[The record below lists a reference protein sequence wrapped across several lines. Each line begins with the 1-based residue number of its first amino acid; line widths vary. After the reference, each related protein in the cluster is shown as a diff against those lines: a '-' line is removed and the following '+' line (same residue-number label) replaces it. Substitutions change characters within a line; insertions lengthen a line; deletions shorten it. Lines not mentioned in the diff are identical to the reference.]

1 MEQTSRDGGF
11 RVPPHLTYP
20 FSRPAG
26 KTILRYAMNLPE
38 TQKDVIRQGDSN
50 LQLIARAGSGKMQ
63 AAAPR
68 VIILLTTGGK
78 PGNIVVTITDN
89 QALKYYFDQP
99 IAVRDRRIG
108 RCELAYREAK
118 PMRKALAFVLL
129 LLSALAAPAASGQD
143 ATTTVHSAPSLP
155 APQRGLTNPSSGT
168 NCFKGS
174 IPFADVTCWGAR
186 PTGTVP
192 QTRASCNG
200 TNRVALDS
208 AAGFQVGDGITIYR
222 CGGKNTMETPSAPIV
237 TPSEAAGETG
247 TGWVVNSPTG
257 SSTYLYCIFSR
268 DKFGAVTPCSTTTTI
283 TNGLATLGL
292 QQVNITSL
300 TRSNDVV
307 TAVTATNQL
316 SVLAAV
322 QIESTASKAF
332 NGWFSVG
339 SITNNTT
346 FVLNATPND
355 TRAQGWQVGD
365 VASVGTGGTIAY
377 YLGNHLSWT
386 FSTGAWEYYV
396 CAKRP
401 GDNALHLIGVTKPSS
416 SPGYQ
421 DVEFDDWG
429 SPYMDNQS
437 YPPYI
442 TNANCTGSATND
454 PLTTTITAIND
465 LNVTV
470 ANAATQTITG
480 TTAIFDDGPAFL
492 AAATSQS
499 LSGGNGGT
507 VYIPPNPSNQGYYI
521 NSFTKFPSNI
531 VIWQSGYISLRETVE
546 VDTGVNWYGD
556 WGSTGVP
563 QFAYGSGSGIDTSG
577 SFPGI
582 FIHGFGNT
590 FRGLNLF
597 TSGFVVNGGTII
609 VGDDINGT
617 NFSHVNFTTANNLA
631 GEDYLSTAIVIRDT
645 SGSVDNF
652 DFDTILFNCG
662 PDQVSDKS
670 WSPCFSMMPSQ
681 NGGSGTVGYFLRMS
695 NIYWNRRGI
704 SLFTTGGGGVFQFDN
719 MYRQG
724 GITPMFAFESDNA
737 CSSCASF
744 IFTNETQDTEGEPVL
759 ADLDYTAT
767 GGSPLGIEVVFHN
780 VVGANING
788 PLISGTRP
796 SSLTLDNVSF
806 YNQNAFA
813 FPNRDSA
820 VNGTVSQFTYAPY
833 ATTGSYLPAYG
844 GLQTFEEPVHIPSGH
859 SFYFDLQ
866 QPTSVVAGAPTSG
879 GSIPVGT
886 WYYAVSATG
895 PDGGETILSL
905 PSSPVTATTGNQTV
919 RITWTNP
926 VGGYTSNI
934 YRCTISCLLADGTV
948 SNGVQWYRLAQHQTG
963 TSYSDTAASP
973 TLVTI
978 PQVTG
983 TGSTVANENGV
994 YAPVAQAGIIST
1006 GGGAQVFGSAENST
1020 TAACETNYG
1029 ITKLA
1034 TRSTTTNTRLDCLP
1048 ANAIIDAVVYR
1059 ITTTITTA
1067 ASFTIGDAST
1077 ANRFCTTQSKLTA
1090 GTTGIC
1096 IAQSG
1101 SSAAIQN
1108 AASSVQVTTNTDP
1121 ATGAIRLI
1129 VYYHT
1134 WTPPAN

>member
-1 MEQTSRDGGF
+1 
-11 RVPPHLTYP
+11 
-20 FSRPAG
+20 
-26 KTILRYAMNLPE
+26 
-38 TQKDVIRQGDSN
+38 
-50 LQLIARAGSGKMQ
+50 
-63 AAAPR
+63 
-68 VIILLTTGGK
+68 
-78 PGNIVVTITDN
+78 
-89 QALKYYFDQP
+89 
-99 IAVRDRRIG
+99 
-108 RCELAYREAK
+108 
-118 PMRKALAFVLL
+118 MRKALAFVLL

-143 ATTTVHSAPSLP
+143 ATTVHSAPSLP
-155 APQRGLTNPSSGT
+155 APQPGLTNPSSGT
-168 NCFKGS
+168 NCSKGS

-186 PTGTVP
+186 PINTVP

-200 TNRVALDS
+200 TNRVSVDS

-222 CGGKNTMETPSAPIV
+222 CGGKNTMETPTAPVV
-237 TPSEAAGETG
+237 TPSESAGETG
-247 TGWVVNSPTG
+247 TGWVVNSPLTG
-257 SSTYLYCIFSR
+257 GIKYQYCIFAR
-268 DKFGAVTPCSTTTTI
+268 DKFGAVTPCSATTSI
-283 TNGLATLGL
+283 NNGEPTLGL
-292 QQVNITSL
+292 QRVKITSL
-300 TRSNDVV
+300 TRSNDQVTVV
-307 TAVTATNQL
+307 TAANQL
-316 SVLAAV
+316 MTLAAV
-322 QIESTASKAF
+322 QVESTASKAF

-339 SITNNTT
+339 SITNGTT
-346 FVLNATPND
+346 FVLNATPID
-355 TRAQGWQVGD
+355 TRGQGWQVGD
-365 VASVGTGGTIAY
+365 VASVGSGGSVAY
-377 YLGNHLSWT
+377 YLGNHLSWKL
-386 FSTGAWEYYV
+386 STGAWEYYV

-401 GDNALHLIGVTKPSS
+401 GDGALHLIGVTKPSN

-437 YPPYI
+437 YPAYI
-442 TNANCTGSATND
+442 TNANCTGLATND
-454 PLTTTITAIND
+454 PLTTTITAING
-465 LNVTV
+465 LSFTV

-492 AAATSQS
+492 AAATSRS

-521 NSFTKFPSNI
+521 NSYTKFPSNI

-556 WGSTGVP
+556 WGSTGVS
-563 QFAYGSGSGIDTSG
+563 QFAYGSGSGIETSG

-590 FRGLNLF
+590 FRGLDLF
-597 TSGFVVNGGTII
+597 TSGSVINGGTII

-617 NFSHVNFTTANNLA
+617 NFSHVNFSTANNLA
-631 GEDYLSTAIVIRDT
+631 GGDYLSAAIVIRDT

-652 DFDTILFNCG
+652 DFDTVLFNCG
-662 PDQVSDKS
+662 PDQISDKS
-670 WSPCFSMMPSQ
+670 WSPCFSMMPRQ
-681 NGGSGTVGYFLRMS
+681 DGRGNFGTVGYFLRMS
-695 NIYWNRRGI
+695 NIYWNRRSM

-724 GITPMFAFESDNA
+724 GITPMFAFESDNV
-737 CSSCASF
+737 CSSCAIFS
-744 IFTNETQDTEGEPVL
+744 FTNENQDTEGEPVL
-759 ADLDYTAT
+759 ADLAFTAT
-767 GGSPLGIEVVFHN
+767 GGSPLGIEVVFN
-780 VVGANING
+780 AVSGANGQG

-796 SSLTLDNVSF
+796 ASLKVDGYVNL
-806 YNQNAFA
+806 NALNI
-813 FPNRDSA
+813 PNRDSS
-820 VNGTVSQFTYAPY
+820 VNGNVSNFTYAPY
-833 ATTGSYLPAYG
+833 ATTGSYLPIYG
-844 GLQTFEEPVHIPSGH
+844 GQQTFTEPVHIPSGH
-859 SFYFDLQ
+859 SFYFDLK

-905 PSSPVTATTGNQTV
+905 PSSPVTTTSGNQTV
-919 RITWTNP
+919 AVTWTKP
-926 VGGYTSNI
+926 VGAYTFNI
-934 YRCTISCLLADGTV
+934 YRCQTSCLLSDGTT
-948 SNGVQWYRLAQHQTG
+948 SHGVLWYRLAQHQTG

-973 TLVTI
+973 ALVTI

-1006 GGGAQVFGSAENST
+1006 GGDAQVFGSTENST

-1029 ITKLA
+1029 ITKLI
-1034 TRSTTTNTRLDCLP
+1034 TRSTTTNTGLDCLP

-1067 ASFTIGDAST
+1067 GNFTIGDVST
-1077 ANRFCTTQSKLTA
+1077 PNRFCTTQSKLTA
-1090 GTTGIC
+1090 GTTGVC

-1108 AASSVQVTTNTDP
+1108 SASAVRVTTNAAP
-1121 ATGAIRLI
+1121 GTGAIRLI

-1134 WTPPAN
+1134 WTPPVS